1 MIRKK
6 TNEPTYKTIGEVTK
20 QLGLINRKTGQLN
33 THTIRYWEKQFKQIK
48 PTIRAGGRRY
58 YSEKDL
64 KIISYVKFLLKEKG
78 LTILGVTKILNDK
91 DVRSIDDSISLGVYK
106 QSFDSTNLIRNKV
119 KRISKI
125 IKDLKKIKNG

>member
-1 MIRKK
+1 MIQKK
-6 TNEPTYKTIGEVTK
+6 KNEPTYITIGEVTK

-64 KIISYVKFLLKEKG
+64 KIINYVKFLLKEKG
-78 LTILGVTKILNDK
+78 LTILGVKKILNDK

-106 QSFDSTNLIRNKV
+106 QSFDSTNLIKNKV
-119 KRISKI
+119 KKISKI
-125 IKDLKKIKNG
+125 VKDLKKIKNG